1 MLIYIMKT
9 SRHYMAQI
17 LSKVAI
23 KTNNNTNI
31 ADEST
36 RYRHDITLQMWGLKV
51 LIQTSL
57 NDCARCYY
65 MFLIW
70 ASLT

>member
-23 KTNNNTNI
+23 KTNNNINI

-36 RYRHDITLQMWGLKV
+36 GYRHMT
-51 LIQTSL
+51 
-57 NDCARCYY
+57 
-65 MFLIW
+65 
-70 ASLT
+70 

>member
-31 ADEST
+31 ADEYAQDLTIKIEFTVPQFYMKTSQ
-36 RYRHDITLQMWGLKV
+36 RAQM
-51 LIQTSL
+51 
-57 NDCARCYY
+57 
-65 MFLIW
+65 
-70 ASLT
+70 

>member
-1 MLIYIMKT
+1 MKT

-36 RYRHDITLQMWGLKV
+36 GYRHMT
-51 LIQTSL
+51 
-57 NDCARCYY
+57 
-65 MFLIW
+65 
-70 ASLT
+70 